1 MDSCCMHL
9 CILRSPAMTVSCRS
23 IRINNSEHLYD
34 ARTIYDILKQMS
46 QSLQS
51 MSHADQPPCCHTGQL
66 ASYRVTESKYFIFA
80 ASCNTTVNV
89 RYVCSL
95 NGVCL
100 L

>member
-1 MDSCCMHL
+1 ML
-9 CILRSPAMTVSCRS
+9 I
-23 IRINNSEHLYD
+23 
-34 ARTIYDILKQMS
+34 
-46 QSLQS
+46 
-51 MSHADQPPCCHTGQL
+51 SHRAAFHTGQL